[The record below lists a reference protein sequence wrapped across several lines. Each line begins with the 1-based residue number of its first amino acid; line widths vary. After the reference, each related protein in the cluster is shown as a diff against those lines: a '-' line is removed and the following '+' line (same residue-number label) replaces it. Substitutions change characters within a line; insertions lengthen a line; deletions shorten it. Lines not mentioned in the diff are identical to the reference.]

1 MNGQP
6 PSPTDTPP
14 ARLDVLTLLGYIAGA
29 ASIVLT
35 AVAFWLSY
43 AHLHD
48 VAHDNGL
55 GSDSARAWAW
65 PATLD
70 LFIFIGEVLCLRA
83 SLRRT
88 IDPWAIGLTVVG
100 SGGSIALNVAGV
112 GPNAEA
118 LHYIVAGVPPVAAL
132 LAFGALMA
140 QIHGALSE
148 RLEANAPHQVEPTV
162 EAPQG
167 LPVEAVESVSQSAPD
182 SAPAP
187 AVEAPQQVVP
197 ERPALP
203 TQSAPVPRPEPSEE
217 SALKRTHKAP
227 RKPLIKRSKSVTRAD
242 AKAAIEALYDTRFR
256 RPVESEM
263 VDALKALPNYPHT
276 SRQHANKI
284 RAEIER
290 ERPDLAALGTTNV
303 HALVGS

>member
-6 PSPTDTPP
+6 PSPTDAQP
-14 ARLDVLTLLGYIAGA
+14 ARLDVLTLLAYIAGG
-29 ASIVLT
+29 ASIILT
-35 AVAFWLSY
+35 AIAFWLSY

-100 SGGSIALNVAGV
+100 SAGSIALNVAGV
-112 GPNAEA
+112 GRNAEA
-118 LHYIVAGVPPVAAL
+118 LHYVVAGVPPVAAL

-140 QIHGALSE
+140 QIHRALSE
-148 RLEANAPHQVEPTV
+148 RLASDAPSQVEPAI
-162 EAPQG
+162 EAPREPHAQPAEGAEQG
-167 LPVEAVESVSQSAPD
+167 APDCPAVPAPETPQAPVLDRLDPPMQSAP
-182 SAPAP
+182 
-187 AVEAPQQVVP
+187 E
-197 ERPALP
+197 
-203 TQSAPVPRPEPSEE
+203 TRPE
-217 SALKRTHKAP
+217 SAAEDAPKNSHRAP
-227 RKPLIKRSKSVTRAD
+227 RKPLVKRSRGATRAD

-263 VDALKALPNYPHT
+263 IDALKALPGYPHT

-290 ERPDLAALGTTNV
+290 ERPDLAALGATNV